1 MAVLYIYQQYLF
13 VLVSHAVLNTELLSP
28 LLPAWKPQTYCFSQ
42 SDTSL
47 SDPDLNPL
55 CKRLRRVMSQHVQS
69 VNSHLTWRC
78 EMYFST
84 ADSCQHSLTAEGQH
98 REVLHVVRGGRQ
110 SHRPTEG
117 TRCRHLSEQGMTSYM
132 KSFHQSEFFLF
143 FFFLSENRKQ
153 QERVLSMFTPHVER
167 TTVSPYSPSH
177 TGCFVCSIYITAASL
192 FPLSLASASACL
204 VAVVSFHPHTVQPGS
219 QSKTL
224 TPTDWLSPRDFGE
237 QGKQVLLTKAF
248 SKQEG
253 KKVPRGIRRSFP
265 GTSHDGGFK

>member
-1 MAVLYIYQQYLF
+1 
-13 VLVSHAVLNTELLSP
+13 
-28 LLPAWKPQTYCFSQ
+28 
-42 SDTSL
+42 
-47 SDPDLNPL
+47 
-55 CKRLRRVMSQHVQS
+55 
-69 VNSHLTWRC
+69 
-78 EMYFST
+78 MYFST

-117 TRCRHLSEQGMTSYM
+117 TRCRHLSEQGMTYM

-143 FFFLSENRKQ
+143 FFLSENRKQ
-153 QERVLSMFTPHVER
+153 QDRVLSMFTPHVER
-167 TTVSPYSPSH
+167 TTVSPHSPSH

-224 TPTDWLSPRDFGE
+224 TPTD
-237 QGKQVLLTKAF
+237 
-248 SKQEG
+248 
-253 KKVPRGIRRSFP
+253 
-265 GTSHDGGFK
+265 